1 MPISHCQPCVMTPEA
16 TWSWF
21 PLWLSIM
28 IIHLYSYFFIGK
40 LTFST
45 MINHGHPVSCL
56 VTELSNV
63 ALGFA
68 AGAWTKH
75 HWKAKKGV
83 EAGQSCKIN
92 IDKTYHTIIPSYHI
106 HVLHVYENMI
116 IDGCQWMTL
125 FSGPCSPAMR
135 RSKAL
140 RRLAFSCRVEDSD
153 IFPKFSANLSSPQI
167 WCVKSS
173 KPHFHSCSPSLHG

>member
-92 IDKTYHTIIPSYHI
+92 IDKTYHTIIPYPCVTCVWKHDNWWLS
-106 HVLHVYENMI
+106 VDDPVF
-116 IDGCQWMTL
+116 WTL
-125 FSGPCSPAMR
+125 QSRNAEVQGIEALGILLSR
-135 RSKAL
+135 WGLGYLSKIQ
-140 RRLAFSCRVEDSD
+140 C
-153 IFPKFSANLSSPQI
+153 
-167 WCVKSS
+167 KSQ
-173 KPHFHSCSPSLHG
+173 